1 MTTVIAKKTVLGQD
15 VAKADM
21 PTTDSTMITIIR
33 QSSIIGKGV
42 PKPDA
47 PDKAIGRTR
56 YINDLQLPLMLVGK
70 ILHTDRVHA
79 RIKNI
84 DVTAAKSLPG
94 VHTVLTGEDIPELRF
109 GCRRDNVPLK
119 RGKVRCT
126 RDEIAA
132 VAADTEEI
140 ATHALRLIQVE
151 YEDLPT
157 VFSPGEAL
165 QDNAPLIHDECP
177 GNRGLLYEF
186 SAGDIAQAETDSDVV
201 LETSFDLPYVT
212 HCCMGTSCVIA
223 DFDANGKLTIY
234 SQTQAPYNYKMDLAP
249 AVGMHAGDIRV
260 IQPPVG
266 GAFGS
271 KLDVYPFE
279 PICVLLAKTT
289 GRPVKLMFSR
299 EEEFINSPTRQPV
312 EVHLRT
318 GVKKD
323 GTLLFRDAD
332 CLLNN
337 GAYTSWGSTVPVVMM
352 RTFSS
357 HFRVPN
363 VRFNGLAVYTN
374 HPYAGAFRG
383 YGNVQATYCTAT
395 QMDMLAEMVHMDP
408 IAFRLK
414 NAQVPGEITPQKALL
429 RDCTLADCIQL
440 AASKS
445 DFLNKHATYA
455 NQRAKP
461 GGIKHG
467 IGIASSIHVSGGA
480 KIHNSDGCG
489 SILKLDDYARATL
502 ITGASEIGQ
511 GIDAVLCQIV
521 SEELGI
527 PTSDI
532 TIVNNDSAI
541 GPWDVGVHASR
552 TTFVAGNSALRA
564 ARAAKK
570 QILKA
575 AAKVSNLPVDELDLR
590 RGQVVQAN
598 SGVPVTRLDKLLR
611 DMHFQ
616 RHSELVMV
624 TDYYE
629 PPSEPE
635 DKNHMGDLSASW
647 AYAAYVAE
655 VSVDTET
662 GEIEV
667 NKITVAQDVGR
678 VMNRIGLE
686 GQIEGGIAIG
696 LGYALSEQLQLE
708 EGKVQNPC
716 FRDYKVMTA
725 PDMPELDLHFVESN
739 CPEGPLGAKG
749 VAELPA
755 IVTAPAVANAVY
767 NAIGIRFF
775 DPPMSPEKVAR
786 ALYQQ
791 QNQ

>member
-1 MTTVIAKKTVLGQD
+1 MTSVTAKKTNQS
-15 VAKADM
+15 AAIPQARM
-21 PTTDSTMITIIR
+21 TDATAVTVIEKE
-33 QSSIIGKGV
+33 SIIGKGI

-47 PDKAIGRTR
+47 ADKAIGRTR
-56 YINDLQLPLMLVGK
+56 YINDMLLPRMLVGK

-79 RIKNI
+79 RIKHI
-84 DVTAAKSLPG
+84 DVAAARALPG
-94 VHTVLTGEDIPELRF
+94 VHAVLTGADTVDFRF
-109 GCRRDNVPLK
+109 GFRRDNVPLK
-119 RGKVRCT
+119 GDKVRCT

-132 VAADTEEI
+132 VAAESEEI
-140 ATHALRLIQVE
+140 ARRALDLIKVE
-151 YEDLPT
+151 YEDLPP
-157 VFSPGEAL
+157 VFSPREAIK
-165 QDNAPLIHDECP
+165 DGAPVIHDEYP
-177 GNRGLLYEF
+177 DNHGLLYKL
-186 SAGDIAQAETDSDVV
+186 SAGDIAGAETESDIV
-201 LETSFDLPYVT
+201 LETEFELPYVT

-223 DFDANGKLTIY
+223 DFDAHGKLTIY
-234 SQTQAPYNYKMDLAP
+234 TQTQYPYNYKMDLAP
-249 AVGMHAGDIRV
+249 ALGMDAGDIRV

-279 PICVLLAKTT
+279 PICALLARATQ
-289 GRPVKLMFSR
+289 RPVKLTFSR

-312 EVHLRT
+312 EVRLRS

-323 GTLLFRDAD
+323 GTLMFRDVD

-337 GAYTSWGSTVPVVMM
+337 GAYTSWGPTVPVIMM
-352 RTFSS
+352 RTFAG

-363 VRFNGLAVYTN
+363 VRVNALAAYTN

-383 YGNVQATYCTAT
+383 YGNVQATYCTAI
-395 QMDMLAEMVHMDP
+395 QMDMLAEAVAMDP
-408 IAFRLK
+408 VAFRVK
-414 NAQVPGEITPQKALL
+414 NAQAPGEITPQKALL

-445 DFLNKHATYA
+445 DFLRKHSTYA
-455 NQRAKP
+455 AQRAESGRMKR
-461 GGIKHG
+461 G
-467 IGIASSIHVSGGA
+467 IGIASAIHNSGGA
-480 KIHNSDGCG
+480 KIHKSDGCG

-511 GIDAVLCQIV
+511 GIDAVLCQII
-521 SEELGI
+521 SEVLGI
-527 PTSDI
+527 PIRDV

-564 ARAAKK
+564 ARAART
-570 QILKA
+570 QILEA
-575 AAKVSNLPVDELDLR
+575 AAKVSNLPAADLDLR
-590 RGQVVQAN
+590 AGHVVQAQ
-598 SGVPVTRLDKLLR
+598 SGIAVTRLDRLLR
-611 DMHFQ
+611 GMHFKQ
-616 RHSELVMV
+616 DSELVMV

-655 VSVDTET
+655 VDVDTET
-662 GEIEV
+662 GEIRTRR
-667 NKITVAQDVGR
+667 ITVAQDVGR
-678 VMNRIGLE
+678 VMNKIGLE

-696 LGYALSEQLQLE
+696 LGYALSEQLLFE
-708 EGKVQNPC
+708 NGKVRNPC

-725 PDMPELDLHFVESN
+725 PEMPDIDFHFIESL
-739 CPEGPLGAKG
+739 CPEGPMGAKG
-749 VAELPA
+749 IAELPA

-775 DPPMSPEKVAR
+775 NPPLVPEKIAR
-786 ALYQQ
+786 ALHQQ
-791 QNQ
+791 QTK